1 MQKTTEP
8 RRPRGPS
15 EAVLRRLRV
24 PFIRKASLER
34 AGRNEDVFVLD
45 LGLSGIFIE
54 IVEPLEVGETF
65 DVRFCLPENERP
77 IVAGCRVTRWQSAE
91 GRRPSGAGLEFVQI
105 AEDDRQR
112 VRGYLADYY
121 RREGNARRFIRT
133 GAGPDEGEI

>member
-1 MQKTTEP
+1 MQKMTDP
-8 RRPRGPS
+8 RRSGGPS
-15 EAVLRRLRV
+15 DAVLRRLRV

-34 AGRNEDVFVLD
+34 AGRNEDVFLID

-54 IVEPLEVGETF
+54 RVQPLAVGETVG
-65 DVRFCLPENERP
+65 VRFCLPENERP
-77 IVAGCRVTRWQSAE
+77 IVAGCRVIHWQSAE

-105 AEDDRQR
+105 AEDDLQR